1 MLLNTLKSYK
11 VILASGSPRR
21 KELLKGMGIAY
32 TVELNQ
38 AVDETYPADLPL
50 QEVPAF
56 LARLKSQAF
65 GRALDRD
72 ELLIT
77 ADTVVLCNHQ
87 LLGKPADAG
96 DAVRML
102 HILSGNKHEVLT
114 GVCIRTHDRELVFT
128 AQSTVSF
135 RLLSSDE
142 LNYYVETCKP
152 FDKAGAYGVQE
163 WIGYI
168 GIDHIEG
175 SYFNVMGLPT
185 QRLYVELNRFLEEMN
200 G

>member
-1 MLLNTLKSYK
+1 MLLNKLQSYK

-21 KELLKGMGIAY
+21 KELLKGMGIDY
-32 TVELNQ
+32 TVEINQ
-38 AVDETYPADLPL
+38 EVDESYPPDLPV

-56 LARLKSQAF
+56 LARLKSHAL
-65 GRALDRD
+65 GRPLAGN

-77 ADTVVLCNHQ
+77 ADTIVLCNNR
-87 LLGKPADAG
+87 LLGKPTNTDDAI
-96 DAVRML
+96 RML
-102 HILSGNKHEVLT
+102 HILSGNSHEVFT
-114 GVCIRTHDRELVFT
+114 GVCVRTSMRERVFT
-128 AQSTVSF
+128 VKSTVHF

-142 LNYYVETCKP
+142 ITYYIGAYKP

-168 GIDHIEG
+168 GIDRIEG

-185 QRLYVELNRFLEEMN
+185 QQLYMELAEFI
-200 G
+200 